1 MVEAGGIVTTIEDRT
16 DELAEWYA
24 EDELDGAQVLD
35 ELREALTKYVVF
47 ANAHAAAAVTL
58 WVATTHAVPAFEFA
72 PRLVLTS
79 PEKRCAKSRTL
90 DVVAGT
96 CHRPLVSINATV
108 AAIYRSLDAEH
119 PPTLIIDEADAIF
132 GSKRAAE
139 NNEDLRALLNAGH
152 QRGRP
157 ALRCVGPQQMPTA
170 FNTFAMAAIA
180 GIGSMPDTI
189 TDRAVNVTM
198 RRRKHGEHVAQF
210 RSRRDGPV
218 LARVRDRLALW
229 ATEHIAALGQAEPTM
244 PVDDRA
250 ADTWEP
256 LIAVADA
263 AGGHWPDTA
272 RAACVALVTDAAAAD
287 EDRQLSTKLLTDIR
301 DLFAEKHVPFIPSME
316 LIRELRAIEES
327 PWADEDLSP
336 RKLAQWLK
344 DFGVTSS
351 RNAAGTVR
359 GYRLHDLDDV
369 FTRYLCQQPSE
380 RQEQPVSSGNEPD
393 SEIGPDTSLRQKPD
407 TDTSPR
413 PANMTCQ
420 EEISSSKHVSDATDG
435 FEQTPATK
443 PLCRYCG
450 EVLPA
455 HMRSQIARGYCSRTT
470 CNAAA
475 RREAQ

>member
-1 MVEAGGIVTTIEDRT
+1 MTTVEDRT

-24 EDELDGAQVLD
+24 EDELDGEHVLN
-35 ELREALTKYVVF
+35 ELREALTRYVVF
-47 ANAHAAAAVTL
+47 ANVHAAAAVTL

-72 PRLVLTS
+72 PRLALTS

-96 CHRPLVSINATV
+96 CHRPLVSVNATV
-108 AAIYRSLDAEH
+108 AAIYRSLDNEH

-132 GSKRAAE
+132 GTKRAAE

-157 ALRCVGPQQMPTA
+157 ALRCVGPQQTPTE

-180 GIGSMPDTI
+180 GIGSLPDTI

-198 RRRKHGEHVAQF
+198 RRRKQGEKVAQF

-218 LARVRDRLALW
+218 LARVRDRLATW
-229 ATEHIAALGQAEPTM
+229 AAEHLDELRNAEPSM

-272 RAACVALVTDAAAAD
+272 RAACVALVTDAATAD
-287 EDRQLSTKLLTDIR
+287 EERQLSTKLLTDIR
-301 DLFAEKHVPFIPSME
+301 DLFAEKHVPFIPSIE

-344 DFGVTSS
+344 EFGVQSS
-351 RNAAGTVR
+351 RNAAGSVR
-359 GYRLHDLDDV
+359 GYRLADLTDV
-369 FTRYLCQQPSE
+369 FTRYL
-380 RQEQPVSSGNEPD
+380 RQEPSDCQKQVLSSDDAADTDSSSDGTMCQSGEPD
-393 SEIGPDTSLRQKPD
+393 STLRQTDMLRQDDNCTSIGISD
-407 TDTSPR
+407 TADAFGHFT
-413 PANMTCQ
+413 
-420 EEISSSKHVSDATDG
+420 ATDG
-435 FEQTPATK
+435 ASV
-443 PLCRYCG
+443 CRYCG
-450 EVLPA
+450 NVLPA
-455 HMRSQIARGYCSRTT
+455 HMTSQVARGYCHRPT
-470 CNAAA
+470 CRANAT
-475 RREAQ
+475 RDSP